1 MFLTLNKYKIIIP
14 LFLLISSCLPLTS
27 RTETLTIDL
36 SEVELK
42 ETYDLNF
49 ELNENETVYK
59 LEVIAICNIDGLI
72 ELNGIKVDS
81 STKRVVLY
89 EEGDWYYSGYE
100 IDVKELE
107 ASKGDIQ
114 VKAKFYI
121 QR

>member
-1 MFLTLNKYKIIIP
+1 MFLTLNKYKVIIP
-14 LFLLISSCLPLTS
+14 HLFLISSCLPLTS